1 MTERNTTPTTT
12 TTTTMNNR
20 MIETALRLSP
30 RFANED
36 SELLFDHLV
45 AEFPTARLDVVTL
58 IVTRAC
64 ALARQGHDRLD
75 RKMFLESLLAEIEGL
90 AEFKSGQ
97 EITFNGGTWGMIEE
111 VVGKTIWV
119 TDEDGGDHEL
129 TAARID

>member
-12 TTTTMNNR
+12 TTTTMNTQ
-20 MIETALRLSP
+20 MIETALLLSP

-45 AEFPTARLDVVTL
+45 AKFPTARLKVVTL

-75 RKMFLESLLAEIEGL
+75 REMFTSDLLDEIGGLGYFAWSKRES
-90 AEFKSGQ
+90 K
-97 EITFNGGTWGMIEE
+97 
-111 VVGKTIWV
+111 
-119 TDEDGGDHEL
+119 
-129 TAARID
+129 